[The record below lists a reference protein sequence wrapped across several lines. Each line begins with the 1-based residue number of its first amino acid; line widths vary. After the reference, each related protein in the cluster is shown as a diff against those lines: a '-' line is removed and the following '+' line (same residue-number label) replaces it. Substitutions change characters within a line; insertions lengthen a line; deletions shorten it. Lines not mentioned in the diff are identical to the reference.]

1 MIPTTLT
8 SAQHSPE
15 TEPIPFSPTEI
26 GMIAF
31 LVSEVAFFST
41 LIVAYLTF
49 LGKDT
54 AGPTPAEALSLPI
67 ALISS
72 AFLLSSSVSIHLAE
86 KSLHAGRLASFRG
99 WWALTIA
106 LGVTF
111 LIGTLSE
118 WSELIREHQLT
129 MSRNLFGT
137 TYYTLIGF
145 HALHVTCGLIAML
158 MVLRYTKARDPDHV
172 PHQGAKLVS
181 WYWHFV
187 DAVWIVVFMVVYVWG
202 R

>member
-1 MIPTTLT
+1 VTTA
-8 SAQHSPE
+8 AQHSE
-15 TEPIPFSPTEI
+15 SEPIPFSPAEI

-54 AGPTPAEALSLPI
+54 VGPTPVEALSLPI
-67 ALISS
+67 ALVTS

-86 KSLHAGRLASFRG
+86 KSLHAGHFSLFRG

-106 LGVTF
+106 LGATF
-111 LIGTLSE
+111 LIGTLYE
-118 WSELIREHQLT
+118 WSELMREHQLT
-129 MSRNLFGT
+129 ISRNLFGT

-158 MVLRYTKARDPDHV
+158 IVLRYARVRDPQRV
-172 PHQGAKLVS
+172 PHQGVKLVG